1 MMYLADLHL
10 HSQYARGCS
19 KSLTLEN
26 LAKWAG
32 FKGIELLAA
41 GDFTHSARFS
51 EISETLTESGDG
63 LLGYGGV
70 RFILGTE
77 VNCNA
82 PQGGRSRRTHIL
94 AFVPSLHAAAQ
105 VKDRLGRHGKLDS
118 DGRPTIHLTPRDLL
132 ELLIDVDER
141 CFVIPAHAWTP
152 WFGVFGSKSGFD
164 SLEECFE
171 DLTSRVFAVE
181 TGLSGDPAMHWRVPD
196 LDNVAIVSFSD
207 AHSLPKMGRELTAFH
222 GPMTYDGL
230 VDSLKSGGV
239 AYTVEFFPESGKYH
253 HSGHRKCGV
262 RLSPDE
268 VREGGTQCSVCG
280 RQVTLGVLER
290 VEQLATRD
298 VSITVDGEGFVGG
311 VAGRPPYRMMVPL
324 EQILSEAIGKGVN
337 TKAVQSVWANLVEGL
352 GSEMSVLMESSLD
365 DIERAGGETVA
376 EGIDR
381 VRRGEVSISPG
392 YDGEYGKVSVWP

>member
-1 MMYLADLHL
+1 MTYLADLHL

-63 LLGYGGV
+63 LLDYGGV

-77 VNCNA
+77 INCNA

-105 VKDRLGRHGKLDS
+105 VKDRLVRHGKLDS

-171 DLTSRVFAVE
+171 DLTSHVFAVE
-181 TGLSGDPAMHWRVPD
+181 TGLSGDPAMHWRVPE

-207 AHSLPKMGRELTAFH
+207 AHSLPKMGRELTALH

-262 RLSPDE
+262 RLSPAE
-268 VREGGTQCSVCG
+268 VREGGTQCSACG

-298 VSITVDGEGFVGG
+298 VAIAVDGEGFVGG
-311 VAGRPPYRMMVPL
+311 VAGRPPYRMLVPL
-324 EQILSEAIGKGVN
+324 EQILSEAIGKGVK
-337 TKAVQSVWANLVEGL
+337 TKAVQSAWANLVEGL

-365 DIERAGGETVA
+365 DIERAGGERVA
-376 EGIDR
+376 EGLER